1 MQTLIRPATE
11 ADLPML
17 LALYAEL
24 HADDTPPPPDV
35 ARGAWRQ
42 IAGQSGR
49 TILVAECD
57 GAVAGTVDCAV
68 IPNLTRNARPF
79 MLIENVVV
87 AASVWRKGVGSA
99 LMDAALDLARETG
112 CYKIQLLTNM
122 RRGGAHV
129 FYEANGFKPIAQGY
143 RLYF

>member
-1 MQTLIRPATE
+1 MIRPATE
-11 ADLPML
+11 ADLPLL

-24 HADDTPPPPDV
+24 HTDDTPPPPDV
-35 ARGAWRQ
+35 ARETWRQ

-49 TILVAECD
+49 TILVAEFD
-57 GAVAGTVDCAV
+57 GAVAGTVDCTV

-99 LMDAALDLARETG
+99 LMDAALDLARATG

-122 RRGGAHV
+122 RRDGAHV
-129 FYEANGFKPIAQGY
+129 FYETNGFQPIAQGY
-143 RLYF
+143 RLYLK